1 MKKIAMLVLAM
12 AASMCVLAGCSSPG
26 PSDVAGKYFDAIKS
40 GDTEAAQSY
49 YAGTYKTVTDVIS
62 DEAASASSSVDS
74 ETLDSVLDATLS
86 QKLQDFDYEISNEQI
101 DGDNA
106 TVDVKITTYNL
117 GDAFSN
123 FISDYLQQGI
133 SMYLSGSSEDEIS
146 QLAVTTLQQQLEGM
160 EKSYSSTVTV
170 PLEKVDGDWKVSEY
184 DQNSELFDALT
195 GGFVSSINE
204 LSNSLSSLSD
214 TSN

>member
-1 MKKIAMLVLAM
+1 MKKIALLVLAM

-26 PSDVAGKYFDAIKS
+26 PSDVAGSYLDAIKS
-40 GDTEAAQSY
+40 GDAEAAQNY

-62 DEAASASSSVDS
+62 DEAATASSSVDS
-74 ETLDSVLDATLS
+74 ESINSVLDATLA

-101 DGDNA
+101 DGDSA

-117 GDAFSN
+117 GEAFSN

-146 QLAVTTLQQQLEGM
+146 QFAVSTLQEQLEGM

-184 DQNSELFDALT
+184 DQNSELFDALS
-195 GGFVSSINE
+195 GGFVSSIND
-204 LSNSLSSLSD
+204 LSNSLSSLTD